1 MALVAASASA
11 AAVTVAPASSG
22 STAPPAVQV
31 PPRFQVKP
39 LQLGPS
45 LSLWPPL
52 LSAPMAGISSAPYRR
67 LATSHGA
74 AMATSEM
81 VIASTLLVKN
91 RRSRK
96 LASFA
101 PEERLRSVQLY
112 GVKPEQLEQ
121 AVRKLVS
128 ECGVQH
134 VDLNFG
140 CPVRKITARG
150 GGSALPLRPRLFAK
164 LVAAAVAG
172 ARGEAPVTVKF
183 RVGLTPELPTHLQA
197 GRIAEAEGAAALVL
211 HARTADQLYSS
222 PVDWAAVR
230 ALVGAVSI
238 PVVGNGDVFEGADAL
253 RLLRETGCAGVMVGR
268 AAVGRPWVFGEVAA
282 ALTGAPPPPPPRLG
296 EVVAAAL
303 RHAEMEVEWYRGYH
317 DGEKDTL
324 LRFRKFIKLYLLG
337 FGSCDGLQSRLFA
350 AESLDQWR
358 AAVYDGAGELYDAA
372 EPFPAAAV
380 RFPRLKGGGPLVRQR
395 MGLPDG
401 WLEEAR
407 GGGGRAEAQLT
418 DDACEG

>member
-1 MALVAASASA
+1 MALVVVPAATKAPA
-11 AAVTVAPASSG
+11 AAPAG
-22 STAPPAVQV
+22 SATPLPPHTAQPL
-31 PPRFQVKP
+31 VKP

-67 LATSHGA
+67 LATTHGA
-74 AMATSEM
+74 ALATSEM

-91 RRSRK
+91 RRSRQ
-96 LASFA
+96 LAAFDA
-101 PEERLRSVQLY
+101 EERVRSVQLY

-121 AVRKLVS
+121 AVRLLVS

-197 GRIAEAEGAAALVL
+197 GRLAEAEGAAALVL
-211 HARTADQLYSS
+211 HARTADQLYAS

-230 ALVGAVSI
+230 ALVQTVAI
-238 PVVGNGDVFEGADAL
+238 PVVGNGDVFEGGDAL

-268 AAVGRPWVFGEVAA
+268 AAVGRPWVFDEVAA

-296 EVVAAAL
+296 EVAAAAL
-303 RHAEMEVEWYRGYH
+303 RHAEMEVDWYRGYH
-317 DGEKDTL
+317 DSEKDTL

-337 FGSCDGLQSRLFA
+337 FTSAEPLQSRLFA
-350 AESLDQWR
+350 AETLDQWR
-358 AAVYDGAGELYDAA
+358 AAVYGGMGELYDAA